1 VLGAD
6 GRAAQD
12 SHWQKNLILDQ
23 GLNKVAT
30 VQFNQ
35 LFAACAIG
43 TDTSPT
49 TIRPAALARI
59 TAQTVQTTAPT
70 FSNADLDSDIR
81 FDTGEYFKIQSVTD
95 PQTAIV
101 FPPGGSIAT
110 NEPFT
115 ILRTNQ
121 TILGNEI
128 KRTVTC
134 LQVPNA
140 NRTIDNTGTLV
151 FQRTFIFP
159 PETTT
164 ITYTEIGFS
173 DISTPGAN
181 LFSRILLAAPVTVSG
196 PVAELGGQ
204 QLQVT
209 YQLSIGFDYGRGSG
223 IFFSGSTPTNI
234 AITGLPINYPIW
246 QYEGSPL
253 FPGKLE
259 ITCAPPIP
267 SLVGQKVVVSGSSNA
282 AYNGTWTILETHQV
296 VDTTKGPSS
305 VLALNVPYT
314 TSPTITASDQVTTV
328 MTGAFFRPCYGI
340 FRVGPTGGSVGPPH
354 PADVF
359 WGYGEPSLAG
369 QAWVATDSA
378 STLGSNGSPK
388 RALSPTFAACQL
400 SPYTQN
406 NFYRDQTALFTI
418 ADNNP
423 ISSFGYGLADLTN
436 QIETWA
442 FDSPHAL
449 GANSQLQL
457 VFRFSWNRTSF

>member
-1 VLGAD
+1 V
-6 GRAAQD
+6 QD
-12 SHWQKNLILDQ
+12 SHWRPGYWQKNLILDQ

-49 TIRPAALARI
+49 TIRPTATATVNGNVLTASAA
-59 TAQTVQTTAPT
+59 T
-70 FSNADLDSDIR
+70 FSSADLDSDVH
-81 FDTGEYFKIQSVTD
+81 FDNGAYFKIQSITSPTVVTLFTSGTVS
-95 PQTAIV
+95 TAT
-101 FPPGGSIAT
+101 A
-110 NEPFT
+110 FT

-246 QYEGSPL
+246 QYEASPL

-282 AYNGTWTILETHQV
+282 AYNGTWTILETHQII
-296 VDTTKGPSS
+296 DNTKGPSS

-328 MTGAFFRPCYGI
+328 MTGSFFRPCYGV
-340 FRVGPTGGSVGPPH
+340 FWVGPTGGSVGPPH

-369 QAWVATDSA
+369 QAWVASDSA
-378 STLGSNGSPK
+378 LTLGSNGTPK